1 MAGNEWEKFGDE
13 IRKTVQDAIENQ
25 DFHRLNQNIT
35 DTIDRAMGTA
45 FHNVS
50 ERMKQARGRTEEY
63 IGSQWIGYGED
74 RGTFRNSRYEGTPGG
89 YPHGGPGGM
98 NAQTMPNRG
107 SQYGGVGGY
116 PHSRPGGMNA
126 QTMPNRRTQYGGV
139 AGDYPYGGPG
149 GMNAQA
155 GSNPG
160 SRYDVP
166 NQGSQYGGTAG
177 EYRYGR
183 QNNGNAE
190 TAPRPGRPAVYR
202 RDASDQEI
210 PALFYKK
217 PRGVKAQGILLSI
230 AGGWFGIPFACTS
243 IYSMI
248 ISFAGGFHPEYL
260 PAATLCM
267 FSAFGS
273 LWAMKSGINLCGL
286 QSRFL
291 KLVRGIGSREYC
303 DVKELSLMIGRTE
316 AKTVKDLQK
325 MSRKGW
331 FKQPHFDESKKCFM
345 VSDRMYQEYM
355 RLESQRK
362 EETETLEEKT
372 MEDERSA
379 KERDAKLTPEVRQVI
394 EAGDAFIQKIH
405 ACNDAILGE
414 KISAKISR
422 MELLVDGIFDR
433 VERNPE
439 TVSDV
444 RRLMDY
450 YLPTTVKLLEAYR
463 DLDAQ
468 PVAGENIKT
477 SKQEIEATLD
487 TLNQAFEKILDDLF
501 HRTAWDVSSDISVL
515 NTMLAREGLT
525 DEGIKLS

>member
-1 MAGNEWEKFGDE
+1 MNRNKRFELSKMVQEDEMAGNEWEKFGDE

-35 DTIDRAMGTA
+35 DTIDRAMGAA

-63 IGSQWIGYGED
+63 IGSQWTGYGED
-74 RGTFRNSRYEGTPGG
+74 RGTSRNSRYEGTPGG
-89 YPHGGPGGM
+89 YPHGGSGGM

-107 SQYGGVGGY
+107 VQYGGGAGGY
-116 PHSRPGGMNA
+116 PHS
-126 QTMPNRRTQYGGV
+126 
-139 AGDYPYGGPG
+139 GPG

-155 GSNPG
+155 
-160 SRYDVP
+160 VP
-166 NQGSQYGGTAG
+166 NQGS
-177 EYRYGR
+177 RYGR

-190 TAPRPGRPAVYR
+190 AAPRPGRPAVYR

-267 FSAFGS
+267 LSAFGS

-291 KLVRGIGSREYC
+291 RLVRGIGSREYC

-362 EETETLEEKT
+362 EEAETLEEKT

-394 EAGDAFIQKIH
+394 EAGDVFIQKIH

-422 MELLVDGIFDR
+422 MEILVDGIFDR

-439 TVSDV
+439 TVADV